1 MKLSIAFFYLS
12 IILIGFS
19 SCYSTQQLID
29 DDVYMMQDAN
39 VQVGETLTD
48 ETSYATYKDRTHK
61 NERVNS
67 YYSTRD
73 RFDANPSWNS
83 WNNYFF
89 LNRNYRSSFG
99 YLFDPFYSN
108 LGGNVVLLMFN
119 NNFGYGHGY
128 GFYGGNYYSTFSS
141 MNGYNPYSSNSMN
154 NNWYGNS
161 SGYNSMNGNSNFNSN
176 VIKGPRGTMA
186 GIVNS
191 SSLSNNVMLKSSK
204 SNRTGINN
212 MFIPT
217 NTVLSSVNKNER
229 TKVERTILSPVDPKT
244 NTTVSKT
251 RNQNGSGG
259 FVNQS
264 FNTTGRN
271 QGSIGRSSAGQRNN
285 VGSPSRSSEGNSSRP
300 TPSRSS
306 GNVGPRRN

>member
-1 MKLSIAFFYLS
+1 MKLSTTFFYLT

-73 RFDANPSWNS
+73 RFDANPNWNN

-108 LGGNVVLLMFN
+108 LGGNVVLLMMN

-141 MNGYNPYSSNSMN
+141 MNGFNPFFSNSTGN
-154 NNWYGNS
+154 YWYGNS
-161 SGYNSMNGNSNFNSN
+161 SGIHSMNGNANLSSN
-176 VIKGPRGTMA
+176 VHKGPRGTMS
-186 GIVNS
+186 GITNS
-191 SSLSNNVMLKSSK
+191 SSLNNSVMLKSMK
-204 SNRTGINN
+204 SNRAGMNN
-212 MFIPT
+212 VVSPNNPVFS
-217 NTVLSSVNKNER
+217 NGNKSER
-229 TKVERTILSPVDPKT
+229 SRVERTILSPVDPTT

-264 FNTTGRN
+264 FNTSGRN
-271 QGSIGRSSAGQRNN
+271 QGSIGRSSAGQRENIS
-285 VGSPSRSSEGNSSRP
+285 SPSRSSEGNSSRP
-300 TPSRSS
+300 SPSRSS

>member
-1 MKLSIAFFYLS
+1 MKLSTTYFNIA
-12 IILIGFS
+12 ILLFGLS

-67 YYSTRD
+67 YYTTRD
-73 RFDANPSWNS
+73 RFDANPSWNN

-108 LGGNVVLLMFN
+108 LGGNVVLLMMN

-128 GFYGGNYYSTFSS
+128 GFYGGNYYPTFSS
-141 MNGYNPYSSNSMN
+141 MNGFNPFFSNSTG
-154 NNWYGNS
+154 NNWFVNS
-161 SGYNSMNGNSNFNSN
+161 PGFIDILGNSNVSSN
-176 VIKGPRGTMA
+176 EIKGPRGTMS
-186 GIVNS
+186 GITNS
-191 SSLSNNVMLKSSK
+191 SSLNNNVMLKSTK
-204 SNRTGINN
+204 SNRTSINN
-212 MFIPT
+212 VVSPNNPVF
-217 NTVLSSVNKNER
+217 SSANKNER
-229 TKVERTILSPVDPKT
+229 SKVERTILSPVDPTT

-251 RNQNGSGG
+251 RNQYGSGG

-264 FNTTGRN
+264 FNSTGRN
-271 QGSIGRSSAGQRNN
+271 QGAIDRHSGGHRVN

-300 TPSRSS
+300 SPSRST

>member
-1 MKLSIAFFYLS
+1 MKLSLAFFYLT
-12 IILIGFS
+12 IILYGFS

-39 VQVGETLTD
+39 LLIGETLTD

-67 YYSTRD
+67 YYSARD
-73 RFDANPSWNS
+73 RFDANSN

-128 GFYGGNYYSTFSS
+128 GFYGNNYYSTFSS
-141 MNGYNPYSSNSMN
+141 MNGYNPYFSNSSSNY
-154 NNWYGNS
+154 WYGNS
-161 SGYNSMNGNSNFNSN
+161 SGINSLNGTFSSN
-176 VIKGPRGTMA
+176 IHKGPRGTMA
-186 GIVNS
+186 GITNS
-191 SSLSNNVMLKSSK
+191 TSLNNSVMLKSMK
-204 SNRTGINN
+204 SNRAGMNHVITPNN
-212 MFIPT
+212 P
-217 NTVLSSVNKNER
+217 VYSGVNKSER
-229 TKVERTILSPVDPKT
+229 SKVERTILSPVDPTT

-251 RNQNGSGG
+251 RKQTGSGG

-264 FNTTGRN
+264 YNTSGRN
-271 QGSIGRSSAGQRNN
+271 QVSTGRSSAGQRENIS
-285 VGSPSRSSEGNSSRP
+285 SPTRSSEGNSAR
-300 TPSRSS
+300 PSRSS